1 MYIKK
6 LFRSDMLKDD
16 NGNGFTVSY
25 YITKETNI
33 IADCKHPYGI
43 SIEKSP
49 DTDGADVYSAAKCFS
64 NEKNAELL
72 LCRLSDYS
80 VTPVSAEEAID
91 ALICHCNFIY

>member
-33 IADCKHPYGI
+33 LADCIQPYGI
-43 SIEKSP
+43 SIEKAADAGSS
-49 DTDGADVYSAAKCFS
+49 DVYSAARCFS
-64 NEKNAELL
+64 SEKKAELL
-72 LCRLSDYS
+72 LCRLSDHS
-80 VTPVSAEEAID
+80 VTPVSAEEAIE
-91 ALICHCNFIY
+91 ALICNYDFIY